1 MCYCSGKTTCE
12 GLEIDGITSHIC
24 QERLIHESTH
34 IPDDSFSF
42 INSIFT
48 SQPNL
53 ATESSLHSSL
63 HENCYRQKVFS
74 KFNLKVFYPSPY
86 MRRLAFQYV
95 SICLSYQKK
104 AISNFQWER
113 MFANMNI
120 NEMAYFYLNYQ
131 KCSVSA

>member
-12 GLEIDGITSHIC
+12 GLKIDGITSHIC

-53 ATESSLHSSL
+53 ATESS
-63 HENCYRQKVFS
+63 
-74 KFNLKVFYPSPY
+74 
-86 MRRLAFQYV
+86 
-95 SICLSYQKK
+95 
-104 AISNFQWER
+104 
-113 MFANMNI
+113 
-120 NEMAYFYLNYQ
+120 
-131 KCSVSA
+131 

>member
-1 MCYCSGKTTCE
+1 
-12 GLEIDGITSHIC
+12 
-24 QERLIHESTH
+24 
-34 IPDDSFSF
+34 
-42 INSIFT
+42 
-48 SQPNL
+48 
-53 ATESSLHSSL
+53 
-63 HENCYRQKVFS
+63 
-74 KFNLKVFYPSPY
+74 
-86 MRRLAFQYV
+86 MRCLAFQYV